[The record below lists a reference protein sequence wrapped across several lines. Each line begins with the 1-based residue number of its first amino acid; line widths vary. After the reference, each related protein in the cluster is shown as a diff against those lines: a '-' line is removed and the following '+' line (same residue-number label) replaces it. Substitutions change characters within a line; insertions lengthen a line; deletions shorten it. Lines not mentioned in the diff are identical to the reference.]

1 MLNAAGRLKFGYVQQ
16 RVKIRSRLEY
26 NSGMAE
32 MMSR

>member
-1 MLNAAGRLKFGYVQQ
+1 MLNAADRLKFGYVQL

-26 NSGMAE
+26 DSGMAE